1 MKMARVRN
9 GGDDFSTAGG
19 SKQNGPASRS
29 SSPSTKMSNVKRLMA
44 AATLLCAALT
54 QGVSADTNID
64 QGFALDGKTTYCK
77 GVQTSGSGSGSAL
90 GLTNLPAN
98 SAGKCPVS
106 VTITL
111 AATTVKQKDNVA
123 VTWTSK
129 TNAAVANNLFPSSV
143 DVVTKIP
150 KAVVSSVMKACKAG
164 TNCQS
169 VIDSVPTGDASAE
182 SGAYD
187 ATGSKTMRPNQ
198 FGFSDVG
205 DFIIVG
211 KVVLPG
217 DTSLNINATEFFAFQ
232 KITVVDVNAV
242 ITPSPS
248 PSSSPS
254 PTPTPALTP
263 TPAPVPS
270 AVNGSSTNGSK
281 SSHSDAHDE
290 SNVIT
295 PSDVGAGTVKPAS
308 DDTASSTPNGS
319 SGKSSGSS
327 SIDAS
332 TSSNAGGVFGSNSV
346 LLGCVLA
353 GCFVAC
359 VMGFAFIMRRRAETK
374 MSSDKGLDNN
384 PPDSRGSIGMLDSG
398 DFAVKYLENNS
409 MRNNE
414 QPKPTMSVSPAP
426 VVFDASLRN
435 SEMNLSADEYVQR
448 DVSEVS
454 SLASE
459 QYSETMS
466 NFDDGTRATDNNYLQ
481 SFDWSQGDSEYQRPT
496 SMASKESEYQRPT
509 SMMSE
514 AKGRGFSV
522 ASSAQLSDLSENR
535 PTRLES
541 EVSVDSYAFGP
552 SPRSSEADSYLGGY
566 SESSRPSS
574 RISGMSMYSDV

>member
-1 MKMARVRN
+1 M
-9 GGDDFSTAGG
+9 
-19 SKQNGPASRS
+19 S
-29 SSPSTKMSNVKRLMA
+29 SAKRLMA

-54 QGVSADTNID
+54 PGVSADTNID
-64 QGFALDGKTTYCK
+64 QGFALDGKTTYCE
-77 GVQTSGSGSGSAL
+77 GAQASGSNSGSGGAL
-90 GLTNLPAN
+90 GLTNLPAD

-111 AATTVKQKDNVA
+111 AATTVKQKDTVNVTWMSKVNTA
-123 VTWTSK
+123 VT
-129 TNAAVANNLFPSSV
+129 NNLFPSTV
-143 DVVTKIP
+143 DVATKIP
-150 KAVVSSVMKACKAG
+150 KAVVSSVMKACKVG

-182 SGAYD
+182 AGVYD
-187 ATGSKTMRPNQ
+187 ASGSKTMRPNQ
-198 FGFSDVG
+198 FSFSDVG

-217 DTSLNINATEFFAFQ
+217 DTSLNISATEFFAFQ
-232 KITVVDVNAV
+232 KITVVDVNTV

-248 PSSSPS
+248 PSPSPS
-254 PTPTPALTP
+254 PTPAP
-263 TPAPVPS
+263 TPAPTPTPVPS
-270 AVNGSSTNGSK
+270 AVNGSSADDLK
-281 SSHSDAHDE
+281 SSHSDGHDE

-308 DDTASSTPNGS
+308 DDNTSSTPNGS
-319 SGKSSGSS
+319 SGKSGGTSNESSGSS

-359 VMGFAFIMRRRAETK
+359 VVGFAFVMRRRAETK
-374 MSSDKGLDNN
+374 MSSDKGLDSNN
-384 PPDSRGSIGMLDSG
+384 PPDSRGSVGMLDSG
-398 DFAVKYLENNS
+398 EFAVKYLENNS
-409 MRNNE
+409 MRSNE
-414 QPKPTMSVSPAP
+414 QPKPTMSISPAP

-435 SEMNLSADEYVQR
+435 SELNLSADEYVHR

-466 NFDDGTRATDNNYLQ
+466 NFDDGTHVTDNNYLQ

-509 SMMSE
+509 SMASE
-514 AKGRGFSV
+514 ATGRGFSV